1 MSAQLSFP
9 SGGNN
14 NSKWRKRKRDTT
26 TTTTNNNNTP
36 NTKKY
41 RQQQQQSLQEED
53 DEDEEDINEDDEE
66 EIEPEIEEDEDLQPI
81 PSVTPPIVQNPKEE
95 VLSDGGVRISDFPI
109 VIQHTVNRF
118 HSSVLSIVSAERQAQ
133 FPNNQNPNP
142 NFFLIE
148 NISHGQ
154 LQALSSVPADNLSF
168 ATTSDLN
175 DRSDA
180 ASSYVCTPPAIM
192 EGRGV
197 VKRFDGNNNGRAL
210 VVPMH
215 ADWFSTN
222 TVHRLERQVVPYFF
236 SGKSGDH
243 TPEKY
248 MDCRNRVVAKYMEN
262 PETRLWTGD
271 CQNLVDGIDV
281 HDLNRIVRF
290 LDHWGIINYSAP
302 APNRDPRIGGP
313 FLREES
319 NGEIH
324 IPSPALR
331 SIYSL
336 IHFDKPKSRI
346 RPTDICPMLSYGG
359 GDEVADLDQRI
370 REKLTENHC
379 HYCSQPLP
387 RVYYQSQ
394 KESDILLC
402 SDCFHEGRFVVGHS
416 SIDFMKVD
424 SAKAL
429 CDLDEDSWT
438 DQETLLLLEAVEVY
452 HDNWNDIAEHV
463 GTKSKAQC
471 ILHFVRLPMEDGV
484 LENIEVPSKLVSSNT
499 PNIKDGGTPYPRS
512 NGDSAKLC
520 LQDHD
525 SESRLPFANSRNPV
539 MALVAFLASAVGPR
553 VAAACAHASLA
564 ELSKEENQLVASG
577 NKIQTDG
584 SGDRISTESMWSRE
598 GGHHGSPTSLSH
610 QKENQ
615 AVHDGSNALSS
626 APLSTESVKVAA
638 KVGLAAAAMK
648 AKLFA
653 DHEEREIQRMAASII
668 NHQLKRLE
676 LKLKQFA
683 EVETLLM
690 KEGEQVEKARQR
702 LAAERVHIIS
712 THCVPGGA
720 LNADTGTLQGP
731 VAGSVG
737 NNLVSSSRQVGMPGG
752 PPVQTNMIPGGYGN
766 NSAVVTHPHMS
777 FMLRQPMFSFGPR
790 LPLSAI
796 HPSSSLPSSAAH
808 PATTIYNAA
817 VPAGNA
823 PPTLGHPMLRPVPSN
838 NANVG

>member
-9 SGGNN
+9 SGANN
-14 NSKWRKRKRDTT
+14 NTKWKKRKRDNTI
-26 TTTTNNNNTP
+26 NNNNTP
-36 NTKKY
+36 NTKKH
-41 RQQQQQSLQEED
+41 RQQSLQQQEED
-53 DEDEEDINEDDEE
+53 DEDEEDLNEDDEE

-81 PSVTPPIVQNPKEE
+81 PSTVPPPQPVVIQNPKEE
-95 VLSDGGVRISDFPI
+95 VLSDGGNRISDFPI

-133 FPNNQNPNP
+133 FPNNYQNPNP

-148 NISHGQ
+148 NISYGQ
-154 LQALSSVPADNLSF
+154 LQALSSVPADNLSL
-168 ATTSDLN
+168 ATSTSDLN

-180 ASSYVCTPPAIM
+180 AASYVCTPPPIM

-197 VKRFDGNNNGRAL
+197 VKRFDGNNNGPAL

-215 ADWFSTN
+215 ADWFTPN

-236 SGKSGDH
+236 SGKSADH

-248 MDCRNRVVAKYMEN
+248 MECRNRVVAKYMEN

-346 RPTDICPMLSYGG
+346 RPTDICPMLSSD

-370 REKLTENHC
+370 RERLTETHC

-387 RVYYQSQ
+387 RIYYQSQ

-429 CDLDEDSWT
+429 CDLDGDSWT

-452 HDNWNDIAEHV
+452 HDNWNDIADHV

-484 LENIEVPSKLVSSNT
+484 LENIDVPIKLVSSNT
-499 PNIKDGGTPYPRS
+499 PNLDDGGTPYPRS
-512 NGDSAKLC
+512 NGDSARLYP
-520 LQDHD
+520 QDLD

-584 SGDRISTESMWSRE
+584 SVDRISTEGMWSRE
-598 GGHHGSPTSLSH
+598 GGHHGSPRLSH
-610 QKENQ
+610 KKENQ
-615 AVHDGSNALSS
+615 DGSNALSS

-702 LAAERVHIIS
+702 LAAERVHVIS
-712 THCVPGGA
+712 TRFVPGGA
-720 LNADTGTLQGP
+720 LNANIATLQGA
-731 VAGSVG
+731 VAAPVG
-737 NNLVSSSRQVGMPGG
+737 NNLVNSSRQVGMPGG
-752 PPVQTNMIPGGYGN
+752 SPVQTNMIPGGYGN
-766 NSAVVTHPHMS
+766 NTAVATHPHMS
-777 FMLRQPMFSFGPR
+777 FMPRQPMFSYGPR

-796 HPSSSLPSSAAH
+796 HPSSSSLSSAAAH
-808 PATTIYNAA
+808 PATTMYNAA
-817 VPAGNA
+817 PPAGNA
-823 PPTLGHPMLRPVPSN
+823 PLTLGHTMLRPVSGN

>member
-14 NSKWRKRKRDTT
+14 NSKWKKRKRDTT
-26 TTTTNNNNTP
+26 TTTTTTNSNNSTP
-36 NTKKY
+36 NTKKH
-41 RQQQQQSLQEED
+41 RQQQQSD

-109 VIQHTVNRF
+109 VVQHTVNRF
-118 HSSVLSIVSAERQAQ
+118 HSSVLSIVSAERQAEL
-133 FPNNQNPNP
+133 PNNQNPNP

-154 LQALSSVPADNLSF
+154 LQALSSVPADNLSL

-180 ASSYVCTPPAIM
+180 AAASYVCTPPAIM

-197 VKRFDGNNNGRAL
+197 VKRFDGRAL

-215 ADWFSTN
+215 ADWFSPN
-222 TVHRLERQVVPYFF
+222 TVHRLERQVVPFFF

-248 MDCRNRVVAKYMEN
+248 MECRNRVVAKYMEN

-271 CQNLVDGIDV
+271 CQNLVDGVDV

-324 IPSPALR
+324 IPSSALR

-346 RPTDICPMLSYGG
+346 RSTDICPMLSYGG
-359 GDEVADLDQRI
+359 GDEVADLEQRI
-370 REKLTENHC
+370 RERLTENHC

-394 KESDILLC
+394 KEGDILLC

-429 CDLDEDSWT
+429 CDLDGDSWT

-471 ILHFVRLPMEDGV
+471 ILHFVRLPMEDVV
-484 LENIEVPSKLVSSNT
+484 LENIDVPSKLE
-499 PNIKDGGTPYPRS
+499 PNLEDGGTPYPRS
-512 NGDSAKLC
+512 NGDSARLC
-520 LQDHD
+520 LQDPD

-584 SGDRISTESMWSRE
+584 SGD
-598 GGHHGSPTSLSH
+598 
-610 QKENQ
+610 
-615 AVHDGSNALSS
+615 
-626 APLSTESVKVAA
+626 
-638 KVGLAAAAMK
+638 
-648 AKLFA
+648 
-653 DHEEREIQRMAASII
+653 
-668 NHQLKRLE
+668 
-676 LKLKQFA
+676 
-683 EVETLLM
+683 
-690 KEGEQVEKARQR
+690 
-702 LAAERVHIIS
+702 
-712 THCVPGGA
+712 
-720 LNADTGTLQGP
+720 
-731 VAGSVG
+731 
-737 NNLVSSSRQVGMPGG
+737 
-752 PPVQTNMIPGGYGN
+752 
-766 NSAVVTHPHMS
+766 
-777 FMLRQPMFSFGPR
+777 
-790 LPLSAI
+790 
-796 HPSSSLPSSAAH
+796 
-808 PATTIYNAA
+808 
-817 VPAGNA
+817 
-823 PPTLGHPMLRPVPSN
+823 
-838 NANVG
+838 